1 MFLLLSSRR
10 ISLEE
15 MGLEQLGRKAWVVA
29 ARDVKGASGGTSRY
43 SPSASRL
50 RTKWSWIVVCRA
62 VPKIIVVVVVKMCG
76 LRACSRPV
84 ESDGLGL
91 ITTDCLLITG
101 EGGGSEM
108 MFECDERVWW

>member
-10 ISLEE
+10 ISLER
-15 MGLEQLGRKAWVVA
+15 MGLEQPGRKACVVA

-62 VPKIIVVVVVKMCG
+62 GPKIIVVVVKMCG

-84 ESDGLGL
+84 ESNGLGL
-91 ITTDCLLITG
+91 MTTDLSTDHWRGRRIR
-101 EGGGSEM
+101 
-108 MFECDERVWW
+108 DDV